1 MRIELLIFP
10 LLAAIALPFA
20 GLAEDIPELTLED
33 CLRIGLER
41 SVTVENAR
49 RDEAIADSRIR
60 QIRAQALPELKARG
74 SYTRLDKVE
83 SFDMGDGPL
92 EFGKLDNYAVSAE
105 ASQLLYSGGS
115 VQAGLKAA
123 ELFSA
128 SRHQSTLRAK
138 QQLMR
143 DIEIA
148 FNGIL
153 LNEASV
159 EVQRESLEQLRALVE
174 QAKARFKND
183 TASEFDVLS
192 ARVRLANQEPA
203 LILAHRNL
211 EIAMESFRN
220 LLHLDEKRFRLKGK
234 LDFEPMEIDYEKWRG
249 EGLLRRPELKRQ
261 EQIIGLWQQ
270 DIRVEQGSR
279 LPTVK
284 ARATYEGMN
293 PGSSFSSDAD
303 WDWGWNAGFTLEWS
317 IMDGG
322 LRRGRVLEK
331 RIELSK
337 ARANLSDME
346 RAVELEIR
354 TAYLDV
360 MHSAEAVA
368 ATAGN
373 VELAEKSMAIARTRY
388 DVGLATYLEYT
399 DANLAMSDARL
410 LWYGALR
417 SHRAAIAQLRCA
429 CGLGAGEKPGDESR

>member
-1 MRIELLIFP
+1 MRIELLKF
-10 LLAAIALPFA
+10 LFLAAIVPPFA
-20 GLAEDIPELTLED
+20 GVAEDIPELTLAD
-33 CLRIGLER
+33 CIRTGLER
-41 SVTVENAR
+41 SVLVANAR
-49 RDEAIADSRIR
+49 RDEEIASARIR
-60 QIRAQALPELKARG
+60 QVRAQALPELKARS
-74 SYTRLDKVE
+74 SYTRLDEVE
-83 SFDMGDGPL
+83 SFDIGQGPI

-115 VQAGLKAA
+115 VRAAMKAA
-123 ELFSA
+123 ELFSES
-128 SRHQSTLRAK
+128 SRQGTLRAE
-138 QQLMR
+138 QQLIR

-153 LNEASV
+153 LHKASV
-159 EVQRESLEQLRALVE
+159 EVQRASVEQLRALVK
-174 QAKARFKND
+174 QAEAKFKND

-234 LDFEPMEIDYEKWRG
+234 LDFEPIEIDYEEWRMT
-249 EGLLRRPELKRQ
+249 GLMRRPELRRQ

-293 PGSSFSSDAD
+293 SGSFFSNDAD

-331 RIELSK
+331 RLELAK
-337 ARANLSDME
+337 ARANFSDME

-360 MHSAEAVA
+360 KHSAEAVA

-373 VELAEKSMAIARTRY
+373 VELAEKSMDIARTRY

-417 SHRAAIAQLRCA
+417 SHRTAIAQLRCA
-429 CGLGAGEKPGDESR
+429 CGLDTGEKPGDESR